1 MSNEDK
7 EPYETQSNASK
18 AEYAR
23 MKLLTPAERIM
34 VLAAQAMHHPVR
46 YICACLHAFRKEK
59 TMPFGVN
66 CVHIQLIVTNQR
78 LQNMPKPGAQL
89 IVTSQRLQDVFV
101 PACMHAYLIVT
112 SQRLHN
118 A

>member
-1 MSNEDK
+1 MSSEDK

-46 YICACLHAFRKEK
+46 CIFACMHFGLHAFWPVCMH
-59 TMPFGVN
+59 TQFN
-66 CVHIQLIVTNQR
+66 
-78 LQNMPKPGAQL
+78 
-89 IVTSQRLQDVFV
+89 VTSPRLQDAFV
-101 PACMHAYLIVT
+101 HACIHISARC
-112 SQRLHN
+112 Q
-118 A
+118 

>member
-1 MSNEDK
+1 MSSEDK

-46 YICACLHAFRKEK
+46 CIFACMHFCLHAFLPACIWPAYMH
-59 TMPFGVN
+59 TQF
-66 CVHIQLIVTNQR
+66 
-78 LQNMPKPGAQL
+78 
-89 IVTSQRLQDVFV
+89 IVTSPRLQDASV
-101 PACMHAYLIVT
+101 PACIHISALCQYSKAARCV
-112 SQRLHN
+112 
-118 A
+118 